1 MIPSASLKTRSV
13 AAALM
18 ATGLLAASPITGSA
32 QQFTPL
38 QVPVSAMRNL
48 QNAPQPDTQTSQPQ
62 AEQQTSRR
70 GARRI
75 PMDFGNAP
83 LPEPI
88 PEPAP
93 AAKPP
98 PPAPQPQTPPK
109 ETPPPAP
116 VPAPMPSKAGEQAAP
131 PPATAPPPTP
141 ARPTRFT
148 NLVTILDPYTNETLR
163 VPLDQWAAGDTIP
176 SPASGAPILL
186 PALVPKSIQSTPAGP
201 SSLVENATASASVPA
216 TMAHNFVSPGNSIFF
231 KYDASRGRWQSATGA
246 FLPGGDASAFAKTLT
261 ETLHST
267 GHIPKSHRVYI
278 QSDNSIL
285 IAP

>member
-1 MIPSASLKTRSV
+1 MIPYALLKTRAIAPALT
-13 AAALM
+13 AAS
-18 ATGLLAASPITGSA
+18 LLAVSSTTGSA
-32 QQFTPL
+32 QQITPL

-48 QNAPQPDTQTSQPQ
+48 QNAPQPETQKSQSQ
-62 AEQQTSRR
+62 SEQQKSGR

-83 LPEPI
+83 LPDPI

-98 PPAPQPQTPPK
+98 PPAPQPQVK
-109 ETPPPAP
+109 ENPPPAP
-116 VPAPMPSKAGEQAAP
+116 APVAAKSGEPAAAP
-131 PPATAPPPTP
+131 PATTPPPVP

-148 NLVTILDPYTNETLR
+148 NLVTIIDPYTNETLR

-176 SPASGAPILL
+176 SPATGAPILL
-186 PALVPKSIQSTPAGP
+186 PALVPKSIQATPAGP
-201 SSLVENATASASVPA
+201 SSLVENATASASVPSV
-216 TMAHNFVSPGNSIFF
+216 MARNFVSPVNSIFF

-246 FLPGGDASAFAKTLT
+246 FLPGSDPATFARTLT
-261 ETLHST
+261 ERLQAS